1 MLSRGETP
9 LPSWWRPSWWSYGSC
24 PALRGQDSWPG
35 AGSRQHLIAAQ
46 PETVDRVFSQEGVSG
61 QGARPPFLL
70 SRLAVRLPQAV
81 EEVTDELIPEEH
93 EAGGEGGLQQAG
105 GQAFEEALGALL
117 SQHLPGAV
125 QEALVASNLGRESN
139 GDTDTD
145 LVLSSTQPGALKL
158 PEVLA
163 RGRNEH
169 KKDRI
174 SLVLALPTG
183 PMQP

>member
-93 EAGGEGGLQQAG
+93 EARGEGGLQQAG

-125 QEALVASNLGRESN
+125 QEALVASNLAKGGS
-139 GDTDTD
+139 GLLKPSD
-145 LVLSSTQPGALKL
+145 LQPFLEEVQGVRQGLANDSSSTATKQVF
-158 PEVLA
+158 EV
-163 RGRNEH
+163 
-169 KKDRI
+169 
-174 SLVLALPTG
+174 S
-183 PMQP
+183 